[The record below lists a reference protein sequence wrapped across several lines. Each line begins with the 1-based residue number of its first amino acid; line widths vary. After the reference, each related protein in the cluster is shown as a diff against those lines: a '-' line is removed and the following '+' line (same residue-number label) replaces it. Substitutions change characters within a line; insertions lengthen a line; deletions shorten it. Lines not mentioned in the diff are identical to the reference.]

1 MRSIMYFNNF
11 VPDIFTAITDFVI
24 RYPYVKLDRLSNRN
38 DYFPCQ
44 HVNVQ
49 ACCAN
54 LDFKI

>member
-1 MRSIMYFNNF
+1 MYFNNF